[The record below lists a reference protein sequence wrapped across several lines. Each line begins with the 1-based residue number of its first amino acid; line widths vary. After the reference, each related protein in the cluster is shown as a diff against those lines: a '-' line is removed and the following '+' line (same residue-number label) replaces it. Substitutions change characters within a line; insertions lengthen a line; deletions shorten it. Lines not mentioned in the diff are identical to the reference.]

1 MDAVKGSALLA
12 LSLSQARSDLI
23 HEKKQNYLGH
33 MSDASVR
40 EFERWLLWAGY
51 LPESHSSVSRSGLY
65 TDFT

>member
-12 LSLSQARSDLI
+12 LSLSQARSDLNQEQTVPI
-23 HEKKQNYLGH
+23 LNPTRPAVH
-33 MSDASVR
+33 

-51 LPESHSSVSRSGLY
+51 APESHLPVSRSGLY